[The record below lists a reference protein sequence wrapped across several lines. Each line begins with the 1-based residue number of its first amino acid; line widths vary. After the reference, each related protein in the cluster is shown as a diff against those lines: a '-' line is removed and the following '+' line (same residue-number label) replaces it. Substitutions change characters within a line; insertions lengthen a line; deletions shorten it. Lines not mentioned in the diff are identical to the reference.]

1 MLDFLTFRKMVSP
14 TLIRIVYAA
23 GVVVLVLTLLFGLGS
38 SVIGMLAVLIDQGLD
53 GIGAILQMVVWMIGM
68 VIGFLLYNLLW
79 RIFCEGMILMFRM
92 NESLQAIERRG
103 AGLAG

>member
-1 MLDFLTFRKMVSP
+1 MLEFFTFRKMVSP
-14 TLIRIVYAA
+14 TLIRVVYAA
-23 GVVVLVLTLLFGLGS
+23 GVILMVLTLLFGLGS

-53 GIGAILQMVVWMIGM
+53 GIGAVALMVFWMIGM

-92 NESLQAIERRG
+92 NESLQLIERRG
-103 AGLAG
+103 AGVTG

>member
-53 GIGAILQMVVWMIGM
+53 GIGAIALMVVWMIGM

>member
-53 GIGAILQMVVWMIGM
+53 GIGAILLMVVWMIGM